1 MLTAL
6 WPRLVGVQ
14 PSVEMK
20 TGATRPI
27 EAVRELLPSE
37 AVTVAL

>member
-20 TGATRPI
+20 TGATRLI
-27 EAVRELLPSE
+27 AAVWELVPSE